1 MSENLVL
8 VYWHW
13 WVIGLALIALEA
25 FVPGAVFLWMG
36 ISALVV
42 GLIVAFVTLG
52 WPAQLVLFGL
62 LSLASFFAYRRLRP
76 KRDLLSDAPTL
87 NRRGAS
93 YVGRQ
98 FTLAEPIV
106 NGVGRLRVDDSQ
118 WRISGIDAPAG
129 VTVRVVR
136 ADGATLH
143 VERVD

>member
-1 MSENLVL
+1 L
-8 VYWHW
+8 
-13 WVIGLALIALEA
+13 
-25 FVPGAVFLWMG
+25 
-36 ISALVV
+36 
-42 GLIVAFVTLG
+42 
-52 WPAQLVLFGL
+52 Q
-62 LSLASFFAYRRLRP
+62 
-76 KRDLLSDAPTL
+76 SDAPTL